1 VDSRQSAQNSGLR
14 RAFEARNRLSATR
27 TEPINV
33 FDSCQKSGVDVRFV
47 DAPSLEGMY
56 CRAPRLSIFV
66 PSSKH
71 RPWGRIVF
79 SCAHELG
86 HHELGH
92 GTRADKYLAGGHHG
106 KSRDP
111 EELAADVFAAHFLM
125 PRQAVVHALR
135 LRSWD
140 VMTLSPQQA
149 FRLAGLFGV
158 GYRTFIWQLAVG
170 LQVLPEAD
178 SKRLLKAKPKEIRR
192 DIWPAAAASRL
203 LVVDSVWEGTSI
215 DVEVGDFI
223 ATMRAAD
230 LPTPLFNR
238 AGNASD
244 LSVWVA
250 ETPGRGQL
258 TLNGRKVAVRVS
270 RKDYVGAWRHRFVPE
285 ADE

>member
-1 VDSRQSAQNSGLR
+1 MDSRQSAQNSGLR

-56 CRAPRLSIFV
+56 CRTPRLSIFV

-92 GTRADKYLAGGHHG
+92 GTRADKYLAGTHYG
-106 KSRDP
+106 KSREP
-111 EELAADVFAAHFLM
+111 EELAADVFASHFLM

-140 VMTLSPQQA
+140 VRTLSPSQA
-149 FRLAGLFGV
+149 FCLAGVFGV
-158 GYRTFIWQLAVG
+158 GYRTFLWQLAIG
-170 LQVLPEAD
+170 LQVLPEVEFQ
-178 SKRLLKAKPKEIRR
+178 KLLKAKPKEIRR
-192 DIWPAAAASRL
+192 EIWPASAATRL
-203 LVVDSVWEGTSI
+203 LVIDSAWECTPI
-215 DVEVGDFI
+215 DVEVGEFI
-223 ATMRAAD
+223 ATVREAV
-230 LPTPLFNR
+230 LPTPFFNR
-238 AGNASD
+238 AGSASE
-244 LSVWVA
+244 LSIWVA
-250 ETPGRGQL
+250 ATPGRAQL
-258 TLNGRKVAVRVS
+258 TLNRRKVAVRVS
-270 RKDYVGAWRHRFVPE
+270 RADYVGSWRHRFAAEV
-285 ADE
+285 DE

>member
-1 VDSRQSAQNSGLR
+1 VDARQSAQNSGLR

-92 GTRADKYLAGGHHG
+92 GTRADKYLAGSHHG
-106 KSRDP
+106 KSREP

-140 VMTLSPQQA
+140 VTSLSPKQA
-149 FRLAGLFGV
+149 FCLAGVFGV
-158 GYRTFIWQLAVG
+158 GYRTLIWQLAVG
-170 LQVLPEAD
+170 LQVLQEAD

-192 DIWPAAAASRL
+192 EMWPAAAATKL
-203 LVVDSVWEGTSI
+203 LIVDSAWEGTPI
-215 DVEVGDFI
+215 DMEVGDFI
-223 ATMRAAD
+223 ETERDAA
-230 LPTPLFNR
+230 LPTSLLTL
-238 AGNASD
+238 AGNSSD

-250 ETPGRGQL
+250 ETPGRGLL
-258 TLNGRKVAVRVS
+258 TLNGRNVAVRLS
-270 RKDYVGAWRHRFVPE
+270 RKDYVGAWRHRFVAE